1 MLRKTIVRWLLA
13 MSAVMAASAAQGQ
26 QQTSSTPTDQTY
38 LDFQVEQVVRPKN
51 AVAPSYPERLRQSRI
66 EGQVIVQY
74 VVDERG
80 NPQMHTFKVL
90 KSSDHAFTE
99 SVKAAVSLMT
109 FHPAE
114 IAGQKVKQLVQQPF
128 KFAAS
133 R

>member
-1 MLRKTIVRWLLA
+1 MFKNLGLALTIALA
-13 MSAVMAASAAQGQ
+13 TPVAA
-26 QQTSSTPTDQTY
+26 QQTSTPTTDQTY
-38 LDFQVEQVVRPKN
+38 LDFQVEQTVRLKSG
-51 AVAPSYPERLRQSRI
+51 VAPTYPERMRASRI

-80 NPQMHTFKVL
+80 NPQMNTFKVL

-99 SVKAAVSLMT
+99 AVKGAVSLMT

-114 IAGQKVKQLVQQPF
+114 IRGQKVKQLVQQPF
-128 KFAAS
+128 KFAPS